1 MQFRDYVSHSPKLTP
16 NKVRCPV
23 QVKPR
28 KTVVKDVSKKAG
40 KSAGDPAGIFMG
52 ERESEKFSFKP
63 DSFPTSFERRAK
75 ALCYLASCQ
84 NVG

>member
-1 MQFRDYVSHSPKLTP
+1 M
-16 NKVRCPV
+16 
-23 QVKPR
+23 
-28 KTVVKDVSKKAG
+28 VKDVSKKAG

-52 ERESEKFSFKP
+52 ERESETFPFKP